1 MLLLFQPIAKL
12 PGAVTRQA
20 IDLHNLQNRAHEE
33 KSIIKEEMSAVVNH
47 LVKTIL
53 ILEIIE
59 ILAEFSLKSSH
70 FSKGVIAVAHQKLDV
85 TRTRP
90 YKFYKTFAKSHSSL
104 PVLPLHA
111 TSKKENSI
119 IEEQCGEIP
128 SITAII
134 ANEETETYQHAIRR
148 LARQVQEVARQVEQ
162 GESRACEGDVLLQ
175 ICD

>member
-1 MLLLFQPIAKL
+1 
-12 PGAVTRQA
+12 
-20 IDLHNLQNRAHEE
+20 
-33 KSIIKEEMSAVVNH
+33 MSAVVNH
-47 LVKTIL
+47 LVKTIS
-53 ILEIIE
+53 ILEEII
-59 ILAEFSLKSSH
+59 AEFSLKSSR
-70 FSKGVIAVAHQKLDV
+70 FSKSVIAVGHQKLDV

-134 ANEETETYQHAIRR
+134 ANEETETDLILNRVTDMYLDDEEDFLSEEYDSEA
-148 LARQVQEVARQVEQ
+148 
-162 GESRACEGDVLLQ
+162 SYDM
-175 ICD
+175 